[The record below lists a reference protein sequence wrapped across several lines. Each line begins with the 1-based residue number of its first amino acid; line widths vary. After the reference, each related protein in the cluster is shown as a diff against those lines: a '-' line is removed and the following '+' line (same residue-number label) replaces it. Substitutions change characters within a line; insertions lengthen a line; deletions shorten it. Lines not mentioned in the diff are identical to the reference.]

1 MHFFGFWGSLSF
13 GIGFVSIIYL
23 LVAKI
28 LNPDVSLSNR
38 PAFYIGLTAMI
49 IGSQLF
55 LAGFLGELIARN
67 SPGRNHYLIEEKIGL
82 D

>member
-1 MHFFGFWGSLSF
+1 
-13 GIGFVSIIYL
+13 
-23 LVAKI
+23 
-28 LNPDVSLSNR
+28 
-38 PAFYIGLTAMI
+38 MI